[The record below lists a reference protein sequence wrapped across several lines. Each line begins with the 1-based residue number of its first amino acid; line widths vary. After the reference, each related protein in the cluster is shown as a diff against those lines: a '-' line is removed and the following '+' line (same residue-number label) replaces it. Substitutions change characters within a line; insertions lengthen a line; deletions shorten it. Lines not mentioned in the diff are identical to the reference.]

1 MDAATV
7 SHDRPPDPRGFLL
20 TTDQPQTTKG
30 SPQGLS
36 SSSKGLAG
44 DVVVDVGYRSYKS
57 ALAGGIPLSGNTQN
71 KWICVGENDI
81 ISSIKDGI
89 RSLKIS
95 DSIKEKLYRPWSNT
109 VVVHLLGKSIGY
121 AYLCHRLRSMWKPL
135 GGGPWLIL
143 EHYLIVQ
150 KWDPN
155 FRVSD
160 KLPSKMVVWIR
171 LPHLP
176 IVFFHPRILSA
187 LGNLI
192 GSTVKID
199 APTLNANR
207 GKFARIA
214 VEINMDEPLAQV
226 IELDGAWKKVEY
238 ENISALC
245 FECGKVGHEAGSF
258 PLPGNLTPEAL
269 VVSSSQSPP
278 VQLGEEALLVG
289 KEASG
294 AFSPW
299 MVVCRRHRRQRSDQ
313 KPDMVTATVG
323 KDADRQSRLRK
334 GKTVGGKNGGNL
346 NSEADSRDFGGNLP
360 SSIPPKIAPQLK
372 APQTNPSP
380 KDWIKNQ
387 LLRIRTPKMGCNDQ
401 EVWLLGLN
409 VSAEASNAPKSLM
422 IELPIA
428 NPFEGFIP
436 TSSPSALDTNSMPIR
451 ANVRFSE
458 EESAVRVELEKTLWQ
473 EEILWLQKSRLRWN
487 LQGDRN
493 MMFFHLSTLRRRKV
507 NHIKGLKNPNGVWI
521 FDNEDLMRVAI
532 EHFKSL
538 FAAVL
543 NGRVQNST
551 YEYIIERIDKK
562 LDGWKRNSLS
572 LAGRVT
578 LAVHKAHEGLGL
590 RHAKE
595 LNEAFMMKLGWQILK
610 NPNKLWVRVIT
621 SKHIKEVNGC
631 ISIRRLNWGS
641 QLWRGIRGVW
651 PTLRKVCQKSIRNGR
666 ETSFWFDSWLDNGV
680 VLADVASQD
689 LDELESEKTVVEAS
703 TADGIWVGTILIG

>member
-7 SHDRPPDPRGFLL
+7 SHDRLPDPRGFLL

-57 ALAGGIPLSGNTQN
+57 ALAGGIPLLGNTQN

-121 AYLCHRLRSMWKPL
+121 AYLCHRLRSMWKPVS
-135 GGGPWLIL
+135 GGPWLIL
-143 EHYLIVQ
+143 EHYLIVH

-199 APTLNANR
+199 APTLNTNR

-245 FECGKVGHEAGSF
+245 FECSKVGHEAGSF

-278 VQLGEEALLVG
+278 VQLGEEALLVE

-323 KDADRQSRLRK
+323 KDADWQSQLRK

-372 APQTNPSP
+372 APQTNLSP

-387 LLRIRTPKMGCNDQ
+387 LLRIRTPKMGRNDQ
-401 EVWLLGLN
+401 EVWDFNDLYFEKIGGSGFNIPNARDFRDCITSCGLLDSGFTGPKFTWLKGTLCQQIDLALCN
-409 VSAEASNAPKSLM
+409 DSWFRLFPKSTNFH
-422 IELPIA
+422 IERLKLDHRPLLIRLDRDSSQVRSIRPFRFNSAWLSHDDFLPMLDNSWQAGKDIA
-428 NPFEGFIP
+428 LSLQVFQGQCKKWNEEVFGNIFVRNRGLLNRLNWLEGKHSHGRI
-436 TSSPSALDTNSMPIR
+436 N
-451 ANVRFSE
+451 RFSE
-458 EESAVRVELEKTLWQ
+458 EEIAVRVELEKTFWQ

-487 LQGDRN
+487 LEGDRN
-493 MMFFHLSTLRRRKV
+493 TMFFHLSTLRRRKV

-521 FDNEDLMRVAI
+521 FDNEDLMRMAI

-538 FAAVL
+538 FAA
-543 NGRVQNST
+543 G
-551 YEYIIERIDKK
+551 
-562 LDGWKRNSLS
+562 
-572 LAGRVT
+572 
-578 LAVHKAHEGLGL
+578 
-590 RHAKE
+590 E
-595 LNEAFMMKLGWQILK
+595 L
-610 NPNKLWVRVIT
+610 
-621 SKHIKEVNGC
+621 KHFN
-631 ISIRRLNWGS
+631 
-641 QLWRGIRGVW
+641 
-651 PTLRKVCQKSIRNGR
+651 
-666 ETSFWFDSWLDNGV
+666 
-680 VLADVASQD
+680 
-689 LDELESEKTVVEAS
+689 
-703 TADGIWVGTILIG
+703 